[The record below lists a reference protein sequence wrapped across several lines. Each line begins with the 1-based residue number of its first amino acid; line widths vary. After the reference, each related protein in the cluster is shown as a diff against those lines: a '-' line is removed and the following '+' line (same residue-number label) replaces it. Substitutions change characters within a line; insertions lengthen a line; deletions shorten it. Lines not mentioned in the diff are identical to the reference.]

1 MRREW
6 SVDEIIESLRTW
18 EDRMYSESETKW
30 LMNKAAD
37 LIEITKRSDNMA
49 DKQRVLNEIDKLV
62 PDDFACGHIEI
73 TFKDDGAVVITINNK
88 KETAE

>member
-1 MRREW
+1 MEREW

-37 LIEITKRSDNMA
+37 LIEMIKKN
-49 DKQRVLNEIDKLV
+49 
-62 PDDFACGHIEI
+62 DDLS
-73 TFKDDGAVVITINNK
+73 
-88 KETAE
+88 

>member
-1 MRREW
+1 MEREW

-37 LIEITKRSDNMA
+37 LIEITKRGDAMQISRTNYSTLYEPR
-49 DKQRVLNEIDKLV
+49 Q
-62 PDDFACGHIEI
+62 
-73 TFKDDGAVVITINNK
+73 
-88 KETAE
+88 

>member
-1 MRREW
+1 MEREW

-37 LIEITKRSDNMA
+37 LIEMIKKNDDLSQKR
-49 DKQRVLNEIDKLV
+49 K
-62 PDDFACGHIEI
+62 
-73 TFKDDGAVVITINNK
+73 
-88 KETAE
+88 